1 MTTRK
6 KYRTL
11 GRSSYL
17 VRLIRLLLLSS
28 SSLCIAQLNPKK
40 VVTAADYSLWGK
52 LTPQL
57 LSDNGT
63 WISYSTSYSSHQD
76 TLFVKNTATLQT
88 HLFPKGQQGKFSKEA
103 VFAYYSAPNTLAVFN
118 LQTAQTKTLKS
129 VNEYFFTTDDQYL
142 IVVSNS
148 KKYQKILI
156 CLPNGH
162 ILKTI
167 DSINNYSFNPDSN
180 ILAITSKN
188 STESIAQLIILK
200 ENFRTLKIANSSKEN
215 FGKMKWN
222 KGGTALSF
230 YGSSSTS
237 PHLNPKLYYYSV
249 SESKLHFFDSNT
261 HQEFPK
267 DMLLSTDSEA
277 LTLSDD
283 GNKVFIQTYKKTVI
297 IKDTAMVWN
306 TKDQWLYMQRP
317 LMENHT
323 YNGVWFPKN
332 NRFLQITDHAISGMM
347 LNGLQNVALLFD
359 SRINEAQFN
368 EYRDLD
374 YWLIDLETGKK
385 KLFLEKYAN
394 DGTLF
399 ALPDGDYFCYLKDGD
414 WWVYSIS
421 KATHTNITKYLKVD
435 FYEKKYVAHDKTYPF
450 GLAGWSEDNRCLL
463 LYDAFDVWEI
473 TPDGSI
479 AKRLTNGRE
488 DNIVYRIVS
497 QQPSQQKTSNFSG
510 FTSGYFNL
518 DYNLYLSAERTDFSD
533 SGYSVWNRN
542 RGIQSLVFQSKKV
555 DYLTTAKKGSSFM
568 YLEQTFEQSPT
579 LVFKTEIS
587 AAPTVVYQSN
597 LQQQHFLWGKS
608 KAITYKDISGNQLK
622 GVLNYPAGYD
632 PLKKYPMIV
641 RIYENQAHNLHKY
654 VNPSLYN
661 SAGFNVSNLTSQGFF
676 VLYPDIVY
684 QEGQPGQSA
693 LDCVLAAVDE
703 ALSTASISP
712 THIGLIGHSFGGYET
727 NFIVTHSNRFSAAVS
742 GAGISDFYSLYLRTN
757 GITGNPNYFRFES
770 QQFRMGTSFFDNK
783 WGYLNN
789 SPLFNA
795 ENMNTPLLSWT
806 GESDTQI
813 HSSQSMQF
821 FMALRRL
828 EKTHTLLVYPNEE
841 HGLEERMN
849 QRHLTLQI
857 EKWLAHYLRKEDSL

>member
-6 KYRTL
+6 KYQSL
-11 GRSSYL
+11 CRSCFF
-17 VRLIRLLLLSS
+17 VRMILLLLLSS
-28 SSLCIAQLNPKK
+28 SSICIAQLKNKK
-40 VVTAADYSLWGK
+40 VVTASDYELWGK

-76 TLFVKNTATLQT
+76 TLFVKNTANLQT
-88 HLFPKGQQGKFSKEA
+88 HSFPKGQQGKFSKEA
-103 VFAYYSAPNTLAVFN
+103 VFAYYSAPNSLAVFN
-118 LQTAQTKTLKS
+118 LQTAQTTTLKS
-129 VNEYFFTTDDQYL
+129 VDEYFFTTDDQYL
-142 IVVSNS
+142 IVVSDS
-148 KKYQKILI
+148 KKDQKILI
-156 CLPNGH
+156 CSPNGH

-167 DSINNYSFNPDSN
+167 DSINTYSFNTDSTV
-180 ILAITSKN
+180 LAITSKN
-188 STESIAQLIILK
+188 STESIAQLIFLK
-200 ENFRTLKIANSSKEN
+200 ENFRIQKIANSPNEN

-222 KGGTALSF
+222 KGGTALGF
-230 YGSSSTS
+230 YGSSSTN
-237 PHLNPKLYYYSV
+237 PLLNPKLYYYSV

-283 GNKVFIQTYKKTVI
+283 GDKVFIQTHKKTSI
-297 IKDTAMVWN
+297 TKDTAMVWN
-306 TKDQWLYMQRP
+306 TKDQWLYVQRP

-359 SRINEAQFN
+359 SRIHEAQFK

-374 YWLIDLETGKK
+374 YWLMDLKNGKK

-399 ALPDGDYFCYLKDGD
+399 ASPEGDYFCYLKDGD

-421 KATHTNITKYLKVD
+421 KATYTNITQHIKFE
-435 FYEKKYVAHDKTYPF
+435 FYEKKYVANDKTYPF
-450 GLAGWSEDNRCLL
+450 GFAGWSKDERSLL

-473 TPDGSI
+473 TPDGRT

-488 DNIVYRIVS
+488 DKIVYRIVS

-518 DYNLYLSAERTDFSD
+518 DDKLYLSAERIDFSET
-533 SGYSVWNRN
+533 GYSVWNRK
-542 RGIQSLVFQSKKV
+542 RGTQSLVFQPKKV
-555 DYLTTAKKGSSFM
+555 DYLTTAKNGSSFM
-568 YLEQTFEQSPT
+568 YLEQTFDQSPA
-579 LVFKTEIS
+579 LMFKAGMLTV
-587 AAPTVVYQSN
+587 PTVVFQSN
-597 LQQQHFLWGKS
+597 LQQQHYLWGKS
-608 KAITYKDISGNQLK
+608 KAIIYKDISGNQMR

-684 QEGQPGQSA
+684 QVGQPGQSA
-693 LDCVLAAVDE
+693 LDCVLAAVNE
-703 ALSTASISP
+703 ALSIGSILP

-727 NFIVTHSNRFSAAVS
+727 NFIVTHSNRFTAAVS

-757 GITGNPNYFRFES
+757 GITGKPNYFRFES

-795 ENMNTPLLSWT
+795 EHMNTPLLSWT

-828 EKTHTLLVYPNEE
+828 QKTHTLLVYPNEE
-841 HGLEERMN
+841 HGLEERIN

-857 EKWLAHYLRKEDSL
+857 EKWFNHYLKKEDSL